1 LLGAATATRQQR
13 CKPGFATKA
22 MLTAESCEAALAGS
36 AHVADAAAACA
47 DLVTNLQRRRLSED
61 AKFATFDEVQDY
73 VDLACVIVIVACAAL
88 AAGLTMGVTSLE
100 SSELRVIVRTGTA
113 KEKGQA
119 SRLLPLVER
128 RPHHQVLVT
137 LLLCNSLANEAL
149 PIFVDKLAPT
159 WAAVDP
165 GVPSCRG
172 AFTPSTRVVS
182 RNFEAIRTE
191 PRWSAQVLFSVV
203 FVLVF
208 GEILPSAIF
217 TGPSQLRM
225 AALCAPLV
233 KCVLAVFSPITYPIS
248 LLLDHYLPEEDDC
261 EEPDEIVARVE
272 VEREL
277 AQLRGRPA
285 PFTADESNLV
295 RGVMALRRTTVA
307 DVYVPLKRVA
317 TVSAS
322 APLTLETLQ
331 ALRDAGH
338 SRIPLRWSQTPGDWR
353 DFILVKELVG
363 CQPDATITLSRTGRA
378 LRTPHWVSLDQSLP
392 EVLDLFQQ
400 GQSHVAFVS
409 MNPQRLASCRVHD
422 RETLAVG
429 IVTLEDVVEE
439 LITEEIY
446 DEDDRR
452 IAKRVVGNFILRKW
466 FGRSAVL
473 QRATLSGRRASLERG
488 SVSPPS
494 RRGSVRGR
502 LRASS
507 THETSVASTVG
518 RALRRLGSQTSTA
531 GERRP
536 LVLDEGADVV

>member
-1 LLGAATATRQQR
+1 MGSQMNAMPNTLALSPPSSLLMSSVARDRGGTR
-13 CKPGFATKA
+13 ADMHA
-22 MLTAESCEAALAGS
+22 YSWSGS
-36 AHVADAAAACA
+36 S
-47 DLVTNLQRRRLSED
+47 RRIFS
-61 AKFATFDEVQDY
+61 
-73 VDLACVIVIVACAAL
+73 LACWNSASVRSPSRFHCMSSRSCSNVDVVELVPGAGVAPVRSRPCSGREPSSGRAACAAL

-100 SSELRVIVRTGTA
+100 SSELRVIKRTGSPA
-113 KEKGQA
+113 EKRQA
-119 SRLLPLVER
+119 SSLLPLVER
-128 RPHHQVLVT
+128 HPHHQVLVT

-159 WAAVDP
+159 WAA
-165 GVPSCRG
+165 
-172 AFTPSTRVVS
+172 
-182 RNFEAIRTE
+182 
-191 PRWSAQVLFSVV
+191 VLFSVV

-363 CQPDATITLSRTGRA
+363 CTPDPSITLSQTGRA

-409 MNPQRLASCRVHD
+409 MNPQRSASCRVHD

-473 QRATLSGRRASLERG
+473 QRATLSGRRASLEKG

-507 THETSVASTVG
+507 QHEASVASTVG
-518 RALRRLGSQTSTA
+518 RALRRLGSQSSTA

-536 LVLDEGADVV
+536 LVVDEESGGVV